1 MINKR
6 ELIATEAQTIILYLG
21 DAKEIANYTAKLCKE
36 EGLEDDAKKFEIT
49 RDILDDL
56 IKNITPAKLDS
67 K

>member
-6 ELIATEAQTIILYLG
+6 EQIATEAQLIIIYLG
-21 DAKEIANYTAKLCKE
+21 DAKKVADHTANLCKTE
-36 EGLEDDAKKFEIT
+36 NLEDDAKKFEIT